1 VQLKLAARLYTSRLG
16 NRPVGIFNTQAHW
29 VWRIAPA
36 LSFRHFLS
44 ISAHMTAL
52 NDIYEEYEFLDAD
65 DRYRLLID
73 LGKALEPMPDALK
86 TDATLVRGCSAA
98 VWVYPTTLEDGR
110 LHFLA
115 DSNAAITKGIIALV
129 LTTVQDGT
137 PQEVAAA
144 DIEGALSPFDLKNQL
159 SSNRTQ
165 GIPNMIALIR
175 DTAARYL

>member
-1 VQLKLAARLYTSRLG
+1 MRTLD
-16 NRPVGIFNTQAHW
+16 
-29 VWRIAPA
+29 
-36 LSFRHFLS
+36 
-44 ISAHMTAL
+44 
-52 NDIYEEYEFLDAD
+52 DILEEYEFLDAD

-98 VWVYPTTLEDGR
+98 VWVYPVGNDADT

-129 LTTVQDGT
+129 LTTVQDKGAAEILAT
-137 PQEVAAA
+137 DMAAA
-144 DIEGALSPFDLKNQL
+144 LAPFDLSNQL

-165 GIPNMIALIR
+165 GIPNMMALIK
-175 DTAARYL
+175 DTAARRAG

>member
-1 VQLKLAARLYTSRLG
+1 MQT
-16 NRPVGIFNTQAHW
+16 
-29 VWRIAPA
+29 IADVA
-36 LSFRHFLS
+36 
-44 ISAHMTAL
+44 
-52 NDIYEEYEFLDAD
+52 DEYEFLEPD

-73 LGKALEPMPDALK
+73 LGRTLEDMPDPLK

-98 VWVYPTTLEDGR
+98 VWVYPTVADDQR

-129 LTTVQDGT
+129 LLAVQDKSPDDILAT
-137 PQEVAAA
+137 
-144 DIEGALSPFDLKNQL
+144 DIEAELAPFDLKNQL

-175 DTAARYL
+175 ATAERYTAA

>member
-1 VQLKLAARLYTSRLG
+1 MPTLA
-16 NRPVGIFNTQAHW
+16 
-29 VWRIAPA
+29 
-36 LSFRHFLS
+36 
-44 ISAHMTAL
+44 
-52 NDIYEEYEFLDAD
+52 DIHDDYDFLDPD

-86 TDATLVRGCSAA
+86 TDATLVRGCSAS
-98 VWVYPTTLEDGR
+98 VWVYPTERDGT

-129 LTTVQDGT
+129 LASVQDR
-137 PQEVAAA
+137 PAAEIA
-144 DIEGALSPFDLKNQL
+144 ATDIAASLAPFDLGNQL

-175 DTAARYL
+175 ETASRYVG